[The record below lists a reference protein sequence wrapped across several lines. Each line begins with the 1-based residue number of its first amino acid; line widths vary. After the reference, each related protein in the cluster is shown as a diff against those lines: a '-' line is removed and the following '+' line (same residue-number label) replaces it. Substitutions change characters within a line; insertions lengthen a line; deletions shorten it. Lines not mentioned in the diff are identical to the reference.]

1 MFFNIYFRGS
11 IFKRRASFEE
21 VKTLQIRER
30 DYEKIK
36 IVDIS
41 TGKEYTYEKFLNV
54 KNKSRKHTVDTS
66 SPVSEER
73 SVSENTGRELSESIG
88 DRTEWTSIRNFKRD

>member
-21 VKTLQIRER
+21 VKSLQVRER

-41 TGKEYTYEKFLNV
+41 TGKEYSYEKFLNV
-54 KNKSRKHTVDTS
+54 KNKSTKHTIDTPS
-66 SPVSEER
+66 AVSEEG
-73 SVSENTGRELSESIG
+73 SVSEDTGRKLSESIG
-88 DRTEWTSIRNFKRD
+88 DRTERTSIRNFKRD